1 MDFSSS
7 ALPVPGNSDPI
18 VGLSTAHG
26 QAPISGRDLSAG
38 GTKRIK
44 SLDPRLISPRMCD
57 FCILA
62 NRCPKYTPG
71 EACAFGLTE
80 SYMPAD
86 MEEHLEEDI
95 GELLAMQRDRVLQ
108 GYMEEKMD
116 ASGLNKDVNREIKTY
131 MEMVALYRESKK
143 DEVSIT
149 AKAKGTGL
157 LQMFT
162 QKPQQ

>member
-1 MDFSSS
+1 
-7 ALPVPGNSDPI
+7 
-18 VGLSTAHG
+18 
-26 QAPISGRDLSAG
+26 
-38 GTKRIK
+38 
-44 SLDPRLISPRMCD
+44 MCD

-80 SYMPAD
+80 TYLPAD
-86 MEEHLEEDI
+86 MDEHIEEDV

-116 ASGLNKDVNREIKTY
+116 ASGLNKDVTNNIKLYT
-131 MEMVALYRESKK
+131 EMVAMYRESKK
-143 DEVSIT
+143 EEVSIT
-149 AKAKGTGL
+149 AKAKGTGI

-162 QKPQQ
+162 NKPQ